1 MEKVNS
7 ASKDTAQ
14 SKHLTPQGVLP
25 DLHGMSETSLALR
38 NLRGV
43 VIILIV
49 AFHSFSAYIVSQPA
63 SPPPFDN
70 PPYAWRAFPI
80 IDSERWI
87 GFDLLCAFLFLFL
100 MQLMFFLSGLF
111 VWPSLLRRGW
121 GTFVV
126 RRVLRLGVPFV
137 AGTYLLMPLAFYP
150 VYRRTAVDP
159 AWSAFWSHW
168 TVLPI
173 SPAGP
178 LWFLWFL
185 LVLDIGAAVLFRFGS
200 RAHFLSSIL
209 NKIVADPA
217 RLFIVLMCVSVAVYF
232 PLAAIYSPWQW
243 IGYGPFEIQAAFA
256 PQYAIYFAAGV
267 AVGAYGLE
275 RGLLDVNGMAAR
287 RWHYWVLGSIAA
299 FLLWIGPT
307 ALIMK
312 SEATSVGGLQ
322 VTADLSLMI
331 FVGAACFGMIA
342 VLLRYGTVRRRIID
356 QVSEN
361 GYGIYFY
368 HYPVVL
374 WLQYA
379 LLGIASAAIAK
390 GLVVLIGAL
399 SLSLAASIVTNR
411 ILSTARPI
419 LNKAGACR
427 ASLQK
432 LL

>member
-1 MEKVNS
+1 MTSPRPFANS
-7 ASKDTAQ
+7 
-14 SKHLTPQGVLP
+14 QGFLK
-25 DLHGMSETSLALR
+25 SSLALR

-43 VIILIV
+43 VIILIL

-63 SPPPFDN
+63 SPGRFDEPPFT
-70 PPYAWRAFPI
+70 WRAFPI
-80 IDSERWI
+80 VDSERWI

-111 VWPSLLRRGW
+111 VWPSLSRRGW
-121 GTFVV
+121 GTFLV

-137 AGTYLLMPLAFYP
+137 VGTYLLMPLAFYP

-168 TVLPI
+168 TALPM

-185 LVLDIGAAVLFRFGS
+185 LVFDIGAAVLFRFGS
-200 RAHFLSSIL
+200 RAHFLSSIV

-217 RLFIVLMCVSVAVYF
+217 RLFIALMCVSAAVYF

-267 AVGAYGLE
+267 AVGACGLE
-275 RGLLDVNGMAAR
+275 RGLLDVNGMLVR
-287 RWHYWVLGSIAA
+287 RWHYWVFGSLVA

-312 SEATSVGGLQ
+312 GEVTSIGGLQ
-322 VTADLSLMI
+322 VAADLSLMI

-379 LLGIASAAIAK
+379 LLGIAFAAIAK

-399 SLSLAASIVTNR
+399 SLSLAASILTNR
-411 ILSTARPI
+411 ILSTAGPI
-419 LNKAGACR
+419 LNKAGY
-427 ASLQK
+427 SI
-432 LL
+432 

>member
-1 MEKVNS
+1 
-7 ASKDTAQ
+7 
-14 SKHLTPQGVLP
+14 
-25 DLHGMSETSLALR
+25 
-38 NLRGV
+38 V
-43 VIILIV
+43 VIILIL
-49 AFHSFSAYIVSQPA
+49 AFHSFTAYIVSQPTD
-63 SPPPFDN
+63 PPPFDN
-70 PPYAWRAFPI
+70 PPYTWRAFPI

-100 MQLMFFLSGLF
+100 MQLMFFYLAFLSGRA
-111 VWPSLLRRGW
+111 WYAEG
-121 GTFVV
+121 GTFLV

-137 AGTYLLMPLAFYP
+137 VGTYILMPLAFYP

-168 TVLPI
+168 TALPV

-217 RLFIVLMCVSVAVYF
+217 RLFTVLMSVSAVAYF

-243 IGYGPFEIQAAFA
+243 VGYGPFEIQAVFA

-267 AVGAYGLE
+267 AVGACGLE
-275 RGLLDVNGMAAR
+275 RGLLDMNGMPAR
-287 RWHYWVLGSIAA
+287 RWYYWVLGSLTA

-312 SEATSVGGLQ
+312 GEVTSIGGLQ
-322 VTADLSLMI
+322 VAADLSLMI

-379 LLGIASAAIAK
+379 LLGIAFAAIAK

-399 SLSLAASIVTNR
+399 SLSLAASILTNR
-411 ILSTARPI
+411 ILSTAGPI
-419 LNKAGACR
+419 LNKAGY
-427 ASLQK
+427 SI
-432 LL
+432 

>member
-1 MEKVNS
+1 
-7 ASKDTAQ
+7 
-14 SKHLTPQGVLP
+14 
-25 DLHGMSETSLALR
+25 
-38 NLRGV
+38 V
-43 VIILIV
+43 VIILIL

-63 SPPPFDN
+63 SPGRFDEPPFT
-70 PPYAWRAFPI
+70 WRAFPI
-80 IDSERWI
+80 VDSERWI

-111 VWPSLLRRGW
+111 VWPSLSRRGW
-121 GTFVV
+121 GTFLV

-137 AGTYLLMPLAFYP
+137 VGTYLLMPLAFYP

-168 TVLPI
+168 TALPM

-185 LVLDIGAAVLFRFGS
+185 LVFDIGAAVLFRFGS
-200 RAHFLSSIL
+200 RAHFLSSIV

-217 RLFIVLMCVSVAVYF
+217 RLFIALMCVSAAVYF

-275 RGLLDVNGMAAR
+275 RGLLDVNGMLVR
-287 RWHYWVLGSIAA
+287 RWHYWVFGSLVA

-312 SEATSVGGLQ
+312 GEVTSIGGLQ
-322 VTADLSLMI
+322 VAADLSLMI

-379 LLGIASAAIAK
+379 LLGIAFAAIAK

-399 SLSLAASIVTNR
+399 SLSLAASILTNR
-411 ILSTARPI
+411 ILSTAGPI
-419 LNKAGACR
+419 LNKAGY
-427 ASLQK
+427 SI
-432 LL
+432 

>member
-1 MEKVNS
+1 MEKINS
-7 ASKDTAQ
+7 AFKGTAE
-14 SKHLTPQGVLP
+14 SKHQDVLA
-25 DLHGMSETSLALR
+25 DSHGLSETSLALR

-49 AFHSFSAYIVSQPA
+49 AFHSFSAYIVSQPTG
-63 SPPPFDN
+63 PPPFDN

-80 IDSERWI
+80 IDSDRWI

-121 GTFVV
+121 GTFLVH
-126 RRVLRLGVPFV
+126 RVLRLGVPFV
-137 AGTYLLMPLAFYP
+137 VGTYLLMPIAYYP
-150 VYRRTAVDP
+150 VYLRTAVDP

-168 TVLPI
+168 TALPM

-185 LVLDIGAAVLFRFGS
+185 LVLDIGAAVLFRFGQ

-209 NKIVADPA
+209 NKIVTDPA
-217 RLFIVLMCVSVAVYF
+217 RLFIVLMCVSAAVYF
-232 PLAAIYSPWQW
+232 PLAAMYPPWQW

-267 AVGAYGLE
+267 ALGAFGLE
-275 RGLLDVNGMAAR
+275 RGLLDVNGMPVR

-307 ALIMK
+307 ALIVK
-312 SEATSVGGLQ
+312 GEAMSVGGLQ
-322 VTADLSLMI
+322 VVADLSLML
-331 FVGAACFGMIA
+331 FVGTACFGMIA

-379 LLGIASAAIAK
+379 VLGIAFAAIAK
-390 GLVVLIGAL
+390 GLIVLMGAL
-399 SLSLAASIVTNR
+399 SLSLAASILTNR
-411 ILSTARPI
+411 VLSTAGPI
-419 LNKAGACR
+419 VNKAGY
-427 ASLQK
+427 SVLK
-432 LL
+432 SF